1 MRILPLL
8 IGIICLGAAYFAYSH
23 AGHILAAISFTTT
36 GFLWIYG
43 AYLGRHS
50 DY

>member
-1 MRILPLL
+1 MRKLRLL
-8 IGIICLGAAYFAYSH
+8 IGIICLGAAYFAYSY

-43 AYLGRHS
+43 AHLDRHS